1 MQFQLRRLYRHTGM
15 AQSDKLWAIF
25 DVRSLPSTH
34 YVRSGQTNYTPL
46 EMAGRHFLPMT
57 QQSVQRFQQS
67 QDTQ

>member
-25 DVRSLPSTH
+25 DVRSLPSH
-34 YVRSGQTNYTPL
+34 YVRSGQANYAPL
-46 EMAGRHFLPMT
+46 EMAGSHFLPMI